1 MGSLPYD
8 STGNPGEP
16 IAIVGTGCRFPGSA
30 NSPSK
35 LWDLLRKPYDLL
47 STIPSDRFNPDAF
60 YHPDGLHHGTSN
72 VTESYFLQE
81 DHRVFDAGFFSI
93 KPVEAHSIDPQQR
106 VLLETVYESLESAG
120 IPMESLVGSTTGV
133 YVGLMC
139 NDYSEHLQRDV
150 DCMPTY
156 MPTGTARSII
166 SNRISYFFDWHGPS
180 MTIDTACS
188 SSLVAVHQAVQL
200 LRSGDSDVAVA
211 AGANL
216 ILEPELYI
224 GESKLKMLSPGSRS
238 RMWDVDAD
246 GYARGEGIAAIVM
259 KRLSTAIDDGDHIE
273 CIIRESALN
282 QDGRT
287 KGITMPSQI
296 AQADL
301 VARTYAKAG
310 LDPRKKHE
318 RCQYFEAH
326 GTGTT
331 AGDAV
336 FQEAEAI
343 SKAFFGLEHKDA
355 DSNTILYVGSIKT
368 VVGHTEGTAG
378 LAGLLKASLA
388 IQHSTIPPNLL
399 FNKLSP
405 AVAPFYHNLR
415 IATSATSWPD
425 LPSGVPRRA
434 SVNSFGFGGSNAH
447 VILESSE
454 PYTRRAKAPSTS
466 FAPLVF
472 SAVSEQALQAT
483 LAAYSSYVERT
494 PSLNLRDL
502 SYTLHA
508 KRSLLPVRAAFSAE
522 SLEDLAAAIRQ
533 KLESIKN
540 NSGETVGTSA
550 RPLTKPPRVLGIF
563 TGQGA
568 QWATMGRELLTGSVY
583 VRESMAEFDR
593 VLQSLPG
600 PDRPSWSL
608 VGQIMADSAS
618 SRVGEAAV
626 AQPICTAIQIILVD
640 LLFAAGVTLQAVVGH
655 SSGEIAAAYAC
666 GFLGRHEALQIA
678 YYRGLCTESVGK
690 SPKGAMMALGTSLE
704 DATELCELP
713 AFEGRLRVAACNSS
727 SSVTVSGDADA
738 IEEAKL
744 IFEEEKKFARLLK
757 VEKAYHSHHML
768 PCSAAYV
775 EALRR
780 CRIEP
785 RQPSPGC
792 DWFSSTIPGKKM
804 EVCNELAAEYWK
816 DNMVSPVSFSQ
827 AAEAALSET
836 TAFDLTVEVGP
847 HPALKG
853 PTLQNQQDVL
863 GQTVPYT
870 GTLER
875 GLNDVRAFADTLGFI
890 WSQLGPAAVKLG
902 QYDQLVLGGDVGASA
917 PLKDL
922 PSYQWDHDRIFWHD
936 SRTSRAYR
944 ARKDRPHPLLGSR
957 VMDGIEE
964 EMRWK
969 NLLKPNELPW
979 VHGQQ
984 LQGQIVLPAA
994 AYVSTA
1000 IEAAKAMANDFP
1012 VGLIE
1017 VCDFVIGKPLT
1028 FDDDD
1033 SGVETV
1039 FTLTKMNKNGQRT
1052 ISADFTYHACT
1063 SQASDTLNQLASGR
1077 LLIDLG
1083 DPSSDWLPN
1092 PSQEPPNMVEVD
1104 QQQFYTSLDNLGYG
1118 YTGDFRTLSSMRRKL
1133 NFGCAKVSVPEQNK
1147 ENLLVHP
1154 AMLDAAFQAIFLAY
1168 WWPNDGSLEQLHVPT
1183 SIRNIRVNV
1192 ALCEQYLLPGSDLPL
1207 HSHLTENP
1215 LTTTI
1220 IKGDVDIFD
1229 TYKESSLIQVEG
1241 VKVVAF
1247 AEGSTQYDH
1256 QIFSEHIWDV
1266 AFPDGELAMARNR
1279 ATREDY
1285 ELARA
1290 LERASLYYL
1299 KVLDAKI
1306 PPEQREHLLE
1316 WHHEALFDFATFV
1329 LTRFREGRQPFA
1341 QKEWL
1346 DDTWEDISA
1355 VMAR

>member
-1 MGSLPYD
+1 MVA
-8 STGNPGEP
+8 NP
-16 IAIVGTGCRFPGSA
+16 
-30 NSPSK
+30 
-35 LWDLLRKPYDLL
+35 
-47 STIPSDRFNPDAF
+47 
-60 YHPDGLHHGTSN
+60 
-72 VTESYFLQE
+72 Q
-81 DHRVFDAGFFSI
+81 
-93 KPVEAHSIDPQQR
+93 
-106 VLLETVYESLESAG
+106 
-120 IPMESLVGSTTGV
+120 
-133 YVGLMC
+133 
-139 NDYSEHLQRDV
+139 
-150 DCMPTY
+150 
-156 MPTGTARSII
+156 
-166 SNRISYFFDWHGPS
+166 
-180 MTIDTACS
+180 
-188 SSLVAVHQAVQL
+188 
-200 LRSGDSDVAVA
+200 
-211 AGANL
+211 
-216 ILEPELYI
+216 
-224 GESKLKMLSPGSRS
+224 
-238 RMWDVDAD
+238 
-246 GYARGEGIAAIVM
+246 
-259 KRLSTAIDDGDHIE
+259 
-273 CIIRESALN
+273 
-282 QDGRT
+282 
-287 KGITMPSQI
+287 
-296 AQADL
+296 
-301 VARTYAKAG
+301 
-310 LDPRKKHE
+310 
-318 RCQYFEAH
+318 
-326 GTGTT
+326 
-331 AGDAV
+331 

-343 SKAFFGLEHKDA
+343 SKAFFGPEHKDS
-355 DSNTILYVGSIKT
+355 DSNTILHVGSIKT

-399 FNKLSP
+399 FNTLSP

-415 IATSATSWPD
+415 IATSATSWPN

-454 PYTRRAKAPSTS
+454 PYTRRATAPSTS
-466 FAPLVF
+466 FTPLVF

-502 SYTLHA
+502 SNTLYA
-508 KRSLLPVRAAFSAE
+508 KRSSLPVRAAFSAE
-522 SLEDLAAAIRQ
+522 SLESLTAVIRQ
-533 KLESIKN
+533 KLESIKA

-550 RPLTKPPRVLGIF
+550 KPLTKPPRVLGIF

-568 QWATMGRELLTGSVY
+568 QWATMGRALLTGSVY

-593 VLQSLPG
+593 ILHGLPG

-608 VGQIMADSAS
+608 VGQIMADNAS
-618 SRVGEAAV
+618 SRVGEAAI
-626 AQPICTAIQIILVD
+626 AQPLCTAIQIILVD

-690 SPKGAMMALGTSLE
+690 SPRGAMMALGTSLE

-768 PCSAAYV
+768 PCSASYV

-792 DWFSSTIPGKKM
+792 DWFSSTVPGKKM
-804 EVCNELAAEYWK
+804 EVCDELTAEYWK

-827 AAEAALSET
+827 AVEAALSGT

-853 PTLQNQQDVL
+853 PALQNQQDVL
-863 GQTVPYT
+863 GQTIPYT
-870 GTLER
+870 GTLQR
-875 GLNDVRAFADTLGFI
+875 GSNDVQAFADTLGFI

-902 QYDQLVLGGDVGASA
+902 QYDQLVPGGGVGASP

-922 PSYQWDHDRIFWHD
+922 PSYQWDHERIFWHD

-969 NLLKPNELPW
+969 NLLKPSELPW
-979 VHGQQ
+979 VHGHQ

-1000 IEAAKAMANDFP
+1000 IEAAKAMANDLP

-1039 FTLTKMNKNGQRT
+1039 FTLTRMTKDGQRT

-1077 LLIDLG
+1077 LLLDLG

-1133 NFGCAKVSVPEQNK
+1133 NFGSAQVSVPEQNK
-1147 ENLLVHP
+1147 QDLLVHP

-1229 TYKESSLIQVEG
+1229 THKDFSLLQVEG

-1266 AFPDGELAMARNR
+1266 AFPDGELAMAHNR

-1299 KVLDAKI
+1299 KVLEAKI

-1316 WHHEALFDFATFV
+1316 WHHEALFDFANFV

-1346 DDTWEDISA
+1346 DDTWEEISA